1 MKFVRSAAVLV
12 GAVTL
17 CVTAVG
23 TSTAASGAKASV
35 SGATAVAD
43 IKWRGPQSISYKF
56 KVTDT
61 ASDNAHAEGRMQ
73 VRYSNGSSRWSGWIK
88 ASGKNATKTVSQDA
102 TESKKIKSLRVQVCR
117 VKGQTK
123 QSCGYS
129 SEAYNPYG

>member
-17 CVTAVG
+17 CVTAAG
-23 TSTAASGAKASV
+23 TSTAAAGAKASV

-43 IKWRGPQSISYKF
+43 ITWRGPQSVSYKF

-73 VRYSNGSSRWSGWIK
+73 VRYSGSSRWSGWIK

-129 SEAYNPYG
+129 REASNPYG